1 MKKLI
6 MILMSATLFLF
17 NGISA
22 FALDLDD
29 FVTDEP
35 IIEEYVYTRSANS
48 SLYFSGKT
56 AYCSSSVYGYSG
68 TTTKIVVNQY
78 LQKKSGSSWS
88 NVWSWHY
95 TFNTW
100 YCNYDN
106 SRSSLASGT
115 YRVKTVAKVYS
126 GSNYETVTTYSG
138 MVSC

>member
-1 MKKLI
+1 MKKLL
-6 MILMSATLFLF
+6 MIVLTLAITVFSGMAVSAEE
-17 NGISA
+17 
-22 FALDLDD
+22 LDP
-29 FVTDEP
+29 FVPDEP
-35 IIEEYVYTRSANS
+35 IIEEYSYTNSAYS

-95 TFNTW
+95 TFNSW

-126 GSNYETVTTYSG
+126 GSNYETVTTYSYE
-138 MVSC
+138 VSC